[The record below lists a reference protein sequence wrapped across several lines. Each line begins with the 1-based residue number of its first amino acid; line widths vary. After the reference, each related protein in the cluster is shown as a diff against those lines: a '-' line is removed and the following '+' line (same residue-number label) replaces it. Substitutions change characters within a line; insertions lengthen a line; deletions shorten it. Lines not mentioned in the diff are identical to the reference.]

1 MGRATTEVSIF
12 NLGDLYRSPR
22 RHPDTHWTNSAGCDD
37 WVVDLSGQKRIGNP
51 AHGGE
56 HVIEMY

>member
-1 MGRATTEVSIF
+1 M
-12 NLGDLYRSPR
+12 
-22 RHPDTHWTNSAGCDD
+22 D